1 MFWTEVLFAWLPVD
15 RGKRGIHILVRL
27 LFLLVLWLSGFA
39 AFAFDGLGVEY
50 VSNAQLLVPFFGTG
64 FIILFGTYM
73 IQSTLT
79 DTVLSIRPLLR
90 LDDSRFKKLFGRIEL
105 YSFSFVP
112 VFLVALLFTA
122 FLPGSRLTLV
132 QLEGAFQSVHAAWSV
147 AVAFFLNLLTA
158 TGIWMGVAIWLTVFL
173 LARQPIQV
181 ELSARSVEEFRGL
194 TNLASGFAVFYF
206 LAIVIGVVIPLSSVP
221 VASVFDVATSPVI
234 VYIVIGVLG
243 VLLPFYN
250 IHRTL
255 VALKRQELLKI
266 DQEYDEVEKELSQVS
281 GQRVGEFGG
290 QSVALM
296 NRLLSLQIRERRVRA
311 AKEWPFD
318 VRFVS
323 RLLGLV
329 TAAIM
334 ARILAE
340 VINRLSM

>member
-1 MFWTEVLFAWLPVD
+1 
-15 RGKRGIHILVRL
+15 
-27 LFLLVLWLSGFA
+27 
-39 AFAFDGLGVEY
+39 
-50 VSNAQLLVPFFGTG
+50 
-64 FIILFGTYM
+64 
-73 IQSTLT
+73 
-79 DTVLSIRPLLR
+79 
-90 LDDSRFKKLFGRIEL
+90 
-105 YSFSFVP
+105 
-112 VFLVALLFTA
+112 
-122 FLPGSRLTLV
+122 
-132 QLEGAFQSVHAAWSV
+132 
-147 AVAFFLNLLTA
+147 
-158 TGIWMGVAIWLTVFL
+158 MGVAIWLTVFL

-329 TAAIM
+329 AAAIM
-334 ARILAE
+334 ARVLAE